1 MKSVFPS
8 FSSRKEKNGRK
19 PEAMKQKSQ
28 YQRIFE
34 YISEQ
39 ITAGT
44 LRPGDQL
51 PTEMQLCDR
60 FGVSRM
66 TVNKALGELVHQHY
80 IRRIPGK
87 GSFVEDPEANVLK
100 EVTNIGHSSFSSD
113 IEGIHKKPGAIL
125 VEYRVMHAA
134 EAEEVQKKLGLQDE
148 ELLHFICRIRTI
160 DGVRTALSKTY
171 IPTKFLP
178 ALDVNILEH
187 SLYQYLDQRYGIHP
201 AAVEYTF
208 RAVMSDK
215 HQQELLE
222 IEPCALLVSSH
233 VSAAEPGKRFEYTE
247 TYYVGSRYTYHFNLE
262 NRN

>member
-1 MKSVFPS
+1 
-8 FSSRKEKNGRK
+8 
-19 PEAMKQKSQ
+19 MKQKTQ

-39 ITAGT
+39 IATGT
-44 LRPGDQL
+44 LLPGDQL
-51 PTEMQLCDR
+51 PTEMQLCER

-100 EVTNIGHSSFSSD
+100 EVTNLGRSSFSSD

-125 VEYRVMHAA
+125 VDYRVIRAA
-134 EAEEVQKKLGLQDE
+134 DAADAQKKLGLRDE
-148 ELLHFICRIRTI
+148 ELIHFICRIRTI
-160 DGVRTALSKTY
+160 DGVRTALSRTY
-171 IPTKFLP
+171 IPIKFLP
-178 ALDVNILEH
+178 ALDVNCLEH
-187 SLYQYLDQRYGIHP
+187 SLYQYLDQQYGIHP
-201 AAVEYTF
+201 VAADYTF

-222 IEPCALLVSSH
+222 IEPCALLVSCH
-233 VSAAEPGKRFEYTE
+233 VSGAEPGKRFEYTE

-262 NRN
+262 NKN